1 MVEFGEA
8 DHVASGSTAVAI
20 EQILGGIHEKAGFVI
35 LVKRAQPH
43 PSAAAQLP
51 RRPPIMC
58 LEIFQQ
64 GDLLLQLIERLTTHG
79 LLASDGRIRQNAV
92 RQDGEGLSARPT
104 NPASRPDAFVF
115 VVVRLAKSSPV
126 ADDRAISAKRAQS
139 RQALQRDYPGSMLS
153 FVSGSGINR
162 ITAGVKARR

>member
-1 MVEFGEA
+1 MCGCLL
-8 DHVASGSTAVAI
+8 SCI
-20 EQILGGIHEKAGFVI
+20 AGAEP
-35 LVKRAQPH
+35 LTGLL
-43 PSAAAQLP
+43 SAAQAVVTG
-51 RRPPIMC
+51 RRQPI
-58 LEIFQQ
+58 
-64 GDLLLQLIERLTTHG
+64 
-79 LLASDGRIRQNAV
+79 

-153 FVSGSGINR
+153 FVSGSAINR